1 VLFCLYKSQRLIS
14 SFRKPQS
21 PVQSPQV
28 QLARSQSVNGPNL
41 LEGARLPGQSIA
53 SSSNSIANASLILNE
68 QREFVQVTS
77 LHCEGMEEAQDQTL
91 ESASVE
97 GVSSNLQLKGMKKAS
112 MIVTTEMG
120 IIRNIEKIVQEGKRE
135 SQNRQH
141 AIAIDRSSELN
152 SKCYSFGVSKS
163 GNKVRL
169 FAPALIHIFSF
180 IDPIPGIFMIAGVNR
195 EMRTFCKNDDLFFN
209 LNLGHEKL
217 RGTHV
222 HEKVTDKIIADM
234 VMHRFRQVKIVNLQG
249 CPFVTDKSLKAFIGH
264 CQNLEE
270 LNVGRL
276 MDIGPHITDAG
287 IQLLIPHCVTLKN
300 LDLSWLDG
308 LTDTAILSVAD
319 SCTRLE
325 SLEVPNLFQLTNAC
339 IARLGSSP
347 SQTTLRNLN
356 LCGCSYIGDAAG
368 FVIAQKFVNM
378 MTLNLAG
385 CDRIG
390 PESMVE
396 IVSKLRLRSLNITGL
411 YRLNDK
417 CLIDMSPHVGNLIR
431 LRMGFLRCTDEG
443 VGLLVK
449 GLKNV
454 TQFDM
459 RGVSD
464 VTDLSVVVI
473 CQNMNYLRVIDMRG
487 CRNISVSARL
497 MLAAKLERNAKLG
510 EMRMTTAI
518 YADGC

>member
-1 VLFCLYKSQRLIS
+1 
-14 SFRKPQS
+14 
-21 PVQSPQV
+21 
-28 QLARSQSVNGPNL
+28 VNGPNL
-41 LEGARLPGQSIA
+41 VDGTSSHQRNTE
-53 SSSNSIANASLILNE
+53 SSNDSIANSSLAQNDKKNFAHFSTSHSEGIEKTE
-68 QREFVQVTS
+68 QE
-77 LHCEGMEEAQDQTL
+77 DNL
-91 ESASVE
+91 ESTSVE
-97 GVSSNLQLKGMKKAS
+97 MTSPDLQHKSMKNAS
-112 MIVTTEMG
+112 MIVATEIG
-120 IIRNIEKIVQEGKRE
+120 TVRSIQKIVQEAKKDTR
-135 SQNRQH
+135 NRQL
-141 AIAIDRSSELN
+141 AIANDRSSELN
-152 SKCYSFGVSKS
+152 SKCYSFGTTKS
-163 GNKVRL
+163 GNKVL
-169 FAPALIHIFSF
+169 LYAPALIHIFSF
-180 IDPIPGIFMIAGVNR
+180 VDPIPTIFMFAGVNR
-195 EMRTFCKNDDLFFN
+195 EMRTFCKNDDMFFN

-217 RGTHV
+217 RGTHM

-249 CPFVTDKSLKAFIGH
+249 CPYVTDESLKAFIGH

-270 LNVGRL
+270 LNLGRL
-276 MDIGPHITDAG
+276 MDIGPQITDAG
-287 IQLLIPHCVTLKN
+287 IQLLIPHCVTLRN

-325 SLEVPNLFQLTNAC
+325 SLDVPNLYQLTNAC

-347 SQTTLRNLN
+347 AQTTLKNLN

-378 MTLNLAG
+378 LTLNLAG

-417 CLIDMSPHVGNLIR
+417 CLVDMSDHVGDLIR

-443 VGLLVK
+443 VGFLMK
-449 GLKNV
+449 GLKNL

-464 VTDLSVVVI
+464 VTDLSVVI
-473 CQNMNYLRVIDMRG
+473 MCQNMNNLRVIDMRG
-487 CRNISVSARL
+487 CRNISVTARL
-497 MLAAKLERNAKLG
+497 MLAVKLEKNAKAG
-510 EMRMTTAI
+510 EMRMATAI